1 MFKLI
6 LSAMNEHLNVC
17 YENGRMACLKMRK
30 KEKLYFYNFFM
41 KDRKIRRKN
50 AEIKWLTNVIKREQI
65 VQVL

>member
-1 MFKLI
+1 MCVFKLI

-50 AEIKWLTNVIKREQI
+50 AEIK
-65 VQVL
+65 